1 MTLAVSLTLGVF
13 SGLPPLRDATSIT
26 KEAEAANGVHKAWC
40 WDTKDEF
47 VKYVKK
53 NYTNKY
59 GTVFNANGGHVF
71 TNGNLKI
78 NLAEKIPIPGTET
91 KVCKWWWFTTVDK
104 YGDSRS
110 SSTGTTHKI
119 YEDPK
124 KGTSSGPNRWATQ
137 KLSASPKN
145 NSAGSAANGTIFPC
159 YELGGAKGKFKV
171 DLGGTINNYGVSMY
185 VINIERWLKN
195 DTKKGFGKWPNKK
208 TSNGNTIVTMFFN
221 AITKT
226 HHVGA
231 GEHKAALPNLNT
243 KKAWKKATANMGIG
257 DRAEK
262 SGDDFE
268 YDQHYNIKVE
278 FNFGKLKKIEKSSH
292 LIIESRVANGS
303 TTYAKTYTNSQFQW
317 AGSKV
322 VGDTQKANNR
332 VGGFYK
338 DVTSV
343 KDKQFKK
350 GSAFSVTKDLIDAL
364 SQNGQL
370 LLRGVRLE
378 RYAVDK
384 TKSKNDEDTSHQTII
399 TKSYS
404 KGQTSAAKKAGYEY
418 GDVAHVYLTC
428 DADTLRALAKDDKKT
443 TKEFSK
449 KNKNLEKGAVDKNSF
464 ETKDGKIKVE
474 DEGKFYEIGGTKKDG
489 KVLITKKSSG
499 KTLVGDWDGGQKL
512 GKTISYNDFLNY
524 VCGLNFKIHPYEEYD
539 KSKEK
544 DKKVYEDHLVFIWE
558 RAVEPKLSMNT
569 ELVSYD
575 SDSGKY
581 EGTTSGDYA
590 LDVPMNKMSE
600 DYDVAGTVEA
610 LGKLVPSNNDLTL
623 ESFLKGKI
631 KKLIKTGDKYGV
643 DYYYDRLLYSTGDA
657 VPAILS
663 DIRVSYTDKHGTKIV
678 KSRTDFLDGLD
689 EKDKNKIGW
698 DPVACNEAN
707 TVKAIWKEE
716 VTKKNEKGETEV
728 ETKSN
733 DTKYYVWDGNNETI
747 EKYLSRAKTL
757 LTNSWEIKADLTKK
771 MKITYVYVTPKTQTT
786 QVNYVDV
793 KSGDKTTTHFLITD
807 NGNDKFS
814 TSAKEG
820 LSTAALHKVTSML
833 K

>member
-1 MTLAVSLTLGVF
+1 MRFKRLISVTLAVSLTLGIF
-13 SGLPPLRDATSIT
+13 SGLPPLKEATSIT
-26 KEAEAANGVHKAWC
+26 KEVEAANGVHKAWC

-59 GTVFNANGGHVF
+59 GTVFDASDKSSHIF

-119 YEDPK
+119 YENPK
-124 KGTSSGPNRWATQ
+124 KGTSSSPDRWATQ
-137 KLSASPKN
+137 KLSASPEN

-171 DLGGTINNYGVSMY
+171 DLGGTIGDNYGVSMY
-185 VINIERWLKN
+185 VINIESWLKN

-257 DRAEK
+257 RRAKK
-262 SGDDFE
+262 SRDDFE

-278 FNFGKLKKIEKSSH
+278 FNFGKVEPDVKPSH

-317 AGSKV
+317 AGKV
-322 VGDTQKANNR
+322 IGNIERTNKNNN
-332 VGGFYK
+332 GIYK
-338 DVTSV
+338 DITG
-343 KDKQFKK
+343 KKQFKK
-350 GSAFSVTKDLIDAL
+350 GSAFSVTKDLINTL

-428 DADTLRALAKDDKKT
+428 DADTLRALAKNNKKT

-449 KNKNLEKGAVDKNSF
+449 KNKNLEKGSVDKNTI
-464 ETKDGKIKVE
+464 ETKDRKIKVE

-489 KVLITKKSSG
+489 KVSITKKSSG
-499 KTLVGDWDGGQKL
+499 KTTKEWDAGETL
-512 GKTISYNDFLNY
+512 GKTIGKDGEITYQEFITY
-524 VCGLNFKIHPYEEYD
+524 VSKLNFKIHPYEEYD
-539 KSKEK
+539 KSR
-544 DKKVYEDHLVFIWE
+544 KKVYEDHLVFIWE

-575 SDSGKY
+575 SDNGKY
-581 EGTTSGDYA
+581 VGTTSGDHA
-590 LDVPMNKMSE
+590 LDVTMDKMLES
-600 DYDVAGTVEA
+600 YNVASTMGT
-610 LGKLVPSNNDLTL
+610 LGKLVPSNNNLTL
-623 ESFLKGKI
+623 ESFLEEKI
-631 KKLIKTGDKYGV
+631 KGLITDADRKNERGV
-643 DYYYDRLLYSTGDA
+643 DYYYNRLLYSTGDA

-663 DIRVSYTDKHGTKIV
+663 DIRVSYTDNDGTKIV
-678 KSRTDFLDGLD
+678 KSRTD
-689 EKDKNKIGW
+689 
-698 DPVACNEAN
+698 
-707 TVKAIWKEE
+707 
-716 VTKKNEKGETEV
+716 
-728 ETKSN
+728 
-733 DTKYYVWDGNNETI
+733 
-747 EKYLSRAKTL
+747 
-757 LTNSWEIKADLTKK
+757 
-771 MKITYVYVTPKTQTT
+771 
-786 QVNYVDV
+786 
-793 KSGDKTTTHFLITD
+793 
-807 NGNDKFS
+807 
-814 TSAKEG
+814 
-820 LSTAALHKVTSML
+820 
-833 K
+833 

>member
-13 SGLPPLRDATSIT
+13 SGLPPLRDTTSIT

-59 GTVFNANGGHVF
+59 GTVFNANDSHVF

-119 YEDPK
+119 YENPK
-124 KGTSSGPNRWATQ
+124 KGTSSGPDRWATQ
-137 KLSASPKN
+137 KLSASPEN

-159 YELGGAKGKFKV
+159 YELGGARGKFKV
-171 DLGGTINNYGVSMY
+171 DLGGTIGDNYGVSMY
-185 VINIERWLKN
+185 VINIESWLKN

-208 TSNGNTIVTMFFN
+208 TSDGNTIVTMFFN

-257 DRAEK
+257 RRAEK

-317 AGSKV
+317 AGKV
-322 VGDTQKANNR
+322 IGNIEIKNED
-332 VGGFYK
+332 GGFYK
-338 DVTSV
+338 DITSI
-343 KDKQFKK
+343 KYEQFKK

-384 TKSKNDEDTSHQTII
+384 TKSEKDTSKQTII

-428 DADTLRALAKDDKKT
+428 DADTLRALAKNNKKT

-449 KNKNLEKGAVDKNSF
+449 KNKNLEKGSVDKNTI

-474 DEGKFYEIGGTKKDG
+474 DEGKFYEIYGTKKDG
-489 KVLITKKSSG
+489 KVSIRKESSG
-499 KTLVGDWDGGQKL
+499 KTTKEWDAGETL
-512 GKTISYNDFLNY
+512 GKTIGKDGGITYQQFITY
-524 VCGLNFKIHPYEEYD
+524 VSKLNFKIHPYEEYD

-590 LDVPMNKMSE
+590 LNVPMSKMSK

-631 KKLIKTGDKYGV
+631 KADDKHNE

-663 DIRVSYTDKHGTKIV
+663 GIKVNYTDNDGKTQTVVHTV
-678 KSRTDFLDGLD
+678 KWPAQTNLTELENISLD
-689 EKDKNKIGW
+689 EG
-698 DPVACNEAN
+698 ES
-707 TVKAIWKEE
+707 EE
-716 VTKKNEKGETEV
+716 TT
-728 ETKSN
+728 
-733 DTKYYVWDGNNETI
+733 YPICDGRNETI
-747 EKYLSRAKTL
+747 EKLLESSKTL
-757 LTNSWEIKADLTKK
+757 LTTSWTIDADLTKK